1 MININ
6 LKPYCQSC
14 PEFEPCSEKIYAD
27 EISVDT
33 MVSCEHMELCNR
45 IEKYLKSMM
54 EEKKDE
60 RCGKANAERVF

>member
-1 MININ
+1 MINLN
-6 LKPYCQSC
+6 VKPYCQSC
-14 PEFEPCSEKIYAD
+14 PEFKPCSEKIYAD
-27 EISVDT
+27 GLSVDT
-33 MVSCEHMELCNR
+33 IVSCEHMEICNR

>member
-14 PEFEPCSEKIYAD
+14 PEFEPCSEKLYAD
-27 EISVDT
+27 EISVET
-33 MVSCEHMELCNR
+33 IVSCEHMELCNR

-60 RCGKANAERVF
+60 

>member
-6 LKPYCQSC
+6 LKPYCQSY
-14 PEFEPCSEKIYAD
+14 PKFEPCSEKIYTD
-27 EISVDT
+27 EISVET
-33 MVSCEHMELCNR
+33 IVSCEHMELCNR

-60 RCGKANAERVF
+60 RCRKTNAKGIF

>member
-14 PEFEPCSEKIYAD
+14 PEFEPCSEKLYADEKFYAD

-33 MVSCEHMELCNR
+33 IVSCEHMELC
-45 IEKYLKSMM
+45 K
-54 EEKKDE
+54 
-60 RCGKANAERVF
+60 